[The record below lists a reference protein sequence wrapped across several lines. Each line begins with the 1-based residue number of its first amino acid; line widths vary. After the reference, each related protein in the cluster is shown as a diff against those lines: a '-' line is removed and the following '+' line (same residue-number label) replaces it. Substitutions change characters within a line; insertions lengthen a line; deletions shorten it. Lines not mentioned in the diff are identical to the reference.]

1 MANGLSVLGEQRDVI
16 CRQQRQRPFAKLSTK
31 QRSREGANS
40 HPHRQMGARP
50 ISGLAGGEELA
61 GSLDIQAALDLGTG
75 GSLGAE
81 LEGWRRES
89 PDMEQRVGNASF
101 PPLQML
107 WELRGAQQQGPTAPA
122 PGSERALK
130 VGS

>member
-61 GSLDIQAALDLGTG
+61 GILVIQAALDLGPG
-75 GSLGAE
+75 GSLGAA
-81 LEGWRRES
+81 LWGGGGNLQTWSKGWEMLLFPHS
-89 PDMEQRVGNASF
+89 KCCGSCEVPDSRDRLLL
-101 PPLQML
+101 P
-107 WELRGAQQQGPTAPA
+107 QGVK
-122 PGSERALK
+122 EH
-130 VGS
+130 